1 MGDQDQTELR
11 MRLASL
17 EIEHSDLGH
26 AIDALVQIGGEALCI
41 QRLKKKKLRLKDEI
55 ARLHDETT
63 PDIIA

>member
-1 MGDQDQTELR
+1 MGDQDQTDLR
-11 MRLASL
+11 MRLARL

-26 AIDALVQIGGEALCI
+26 AIDALVQVGGETLCI

-55 ARLHDETT
+55 VRLHDEIT